1 MSIVPR
7 LASANETAAV
17 LGILSRRSLLSG
29 FAAAVLA
36 PMARVEARQAPVS
49 LLALGCVGDGHSD
62 DTVALR
68 KAIDLGIPLTGE
80 GRWYGVRNLRV
91 TPGLDMED
99 VNLRAVSPKPVG
111 ALLDVTG
118 PASVRLAR
126 FKIDRAA
133 SVGATMERSVALRI
147 IGASGVDL
155 EDCEVFGGGTGT
167 GMFLI
172 RCKAVRHQR
181 SSIHDMTWTE
191 TYDPGHGGERIQGIR
206 HQDCDDV
213 ELRDSRLANLTG
225 SIAGAE
231 AWPYQ
236 TDGLVFGNSRNF
248 RVLGGSATRVGE
260 AIDCAG
266 SGFNRDFLIDG
277 FNTDQTGSFGI
288 KVVSSGQNGMVLN
301 SVHREPGLAGC
312 VTGGSSGG
320 VPQRNVVFE
329 NIKVISPGKNRNSLW
344 AGNLPVGFWVVPG
357 NGPPAEDISFT
368 GCEAVDDS
376 GSMRY
381 ALRNESSAVV
391 GWTRSKSSGYA
402 VSETAGPVVSR

>member
-1 MSIVPR
+1 MPNRRAFVVSALLLGWTARASIAASR
-7 LASANETAAV
+7 LER
-17 LGILSRRSLLSG
+17 LSLL
-29 FAAAVLA
+29 
-36 PMARVEARQAPVS
+36 R
-49 LLALGCVGDGHSD
+49 LGCVGDGQTD
-62 DTVALR
+62 DTAAFA
-68 KAIDLGIPLTGE
+68 KAIALGVPLTGE
-80 GRWYGVRNLRV
+80 GRWYGIRSLRV
-91 TPGLDMED
+91 TSGIDMED
-99 VNLRAVSPKPVG
+99 VNLRAIAPKPAG

-126 FKIDRAA
+126 LKIDRAA
-133 SVGATMERSVALRI
+133 TVGANMARSVALRM
-147 IGASGVDL
+147 IGAVGVVLD
-155 EDCEVFGGGTGT
+155 DCEVFGGGTGT

-172 RCKAVRHQR
+172 RCRGVRHRR
-181 SSIHDMTWTE
+181 SSVHDISWTE
-191 TYDPGHGGERIQGIR
+191 SHDPGHGGERIQGIR

-213 ELRDSRLANLTG
+213 ELSDSRLADLTG
-225 SIAGAE
+225 SIAGAV

-277 FNTDQTGSFGI
+277 FNTNQAGAFGI
-288 KVVSSGQNGMVLN
+288 KVVSSGQNGVVRN

-320 VPQRNVVFE
+320 VPQRNVSFE
-329 NIKVISPGKNRNSLW
+329 NIKVISPGKNRNPLW
-344 AGNLPVGFWVVPG
+344 ASHLPVGFWVIPG
-357 NGPPAEDISFT
+357 RGPPAEGINFT

-376 GSMRY
+376 GSMRF

-391 GWTRSKSSGYA
+391 GWTRCKSSGY
-402 VSETAGPVVSR
+402 TAKEITGPVISR